1 MKKAFDKMWR
11 NGLFSKLIGKVEQPK
26 WRAIYI
32 YYKYSKAKIK
42 MNNNKSDKFLIKEGV
57 KQGGI
62 LSPYLF
68 NFFMNDLLIENDH
81 QNIGAKIG
89 KLNISLISYCDDLI
103 ILSPC
108 VNHVN
113 KILQLCSDYAKK
125 WKLVFNTSKCNWYVH
140 GKIIIKN
147 PLFLLNQNELRKVNS
162 LIHLGLPIGNQNIV
176 DDFFCEKFRKVER
189 TFYSLYSLGCNNH
202 GLNYHTI
209 SSIYKKFCQSIFY
222 YGLETNFIRK
232 KCLNK

>member
-1 MKKAFDKMWR
+1 
-11 NGLFSKLIGKVEQPK
+11 
-26 WRAIYI
+26 
-32 YYKYSKAKIK
+32 
-42 MNNNKSDKFLIKEGV
+42 
-57 KQGGI
+57 
-62 LSPYLF
+62 
-68 NFFMNDLLIENDH
+68 MNDLLIENDH
-81 QNIGAKIG
+81 QNIVAKIG
-89 KLNISLISYCDDLI
+89 KLNISLISFCDDLI
-103 ILSPC
+103 ILSTC

-147 PLFLLNQNELRKVNS
+147 PLFLLNQNELRKV
-162 LIHLGLPIGNQNIV
+162 
-176 DDFFCEKFRKVER
+176 ER

-202 GLNYHTI
+202 GLNCHTI

-232 KCLNK
+232 KCLNKINVRQNTLLKNIFGLSKFCRSRALMSVLKIKSTNQLYEEYKILFLKQIKRNSLTKQFFEVLQQTYNVHLTPPK